1 MIYNFFQIL
10 KVANSD
16 EPDQTPR
23 SVSSDLVLHCLPMS
37 CKKDTRLILVNV
49 YVSGNRFLKQFVVF
63 FEWPLKAGFIHN
75 KCYKSRRSRNWDHYL
90 GLC

>member
-37 CKKDTRLILVNV
+37 CKKDTRLIWVNV
-49 YVSGNRFLKQFVVF
+49 YVLALSGNRS
-63 FEWPLKAGFIHN
+63 
-75 KCYKSRRSRNWDHYL
+75 YKTIC
-90 GLC
+90 GLF